1 MGNHQSST
9 CSNEQRRRTRS
20 GIGRSGGPY
29 VFDASGEGWDA
40 DADGDIEVDGGTGG
54 HMADLY
60 QCPEYITYQDIASD
74 CGIPSKISECV

>member
-29 VFDASGEGWDA
+29 VFDASGEG
-40 DADGDIEVDGGTGG
+40 GTQMQTETSRWTVGQ
-54 HMADLY
+54 MVIWQTL
-60 QCPEYITYQDIASD
+60 
-74 CGIPSKISECV
+74 ISVS